1 MITKFIRKR
10 NPRTSLPFAKGFAR
24 VEVHANGS
32 ETFKFKKTRISTPPV
47 SGNRL
52 TTETGAFL
60 NTESGNRLLTD

>member
-10 NPRTSLPFAKGFAR
+10 NPNTALPFAKGFAR

-32 ETFKFKKTRISTPPV
+32 ETFKFKKTRITAPPA
-47 SGNRL
+47 GNRL

>member
-10 NPRTSLPFAKGFAR
+10 NINTALPFANGFAR

-32 ETFKFKKTRISTPPV
+32 ETFKFKKMRVSTPPV
-47 SGNRL
+47 SGDRI

-60 NTESGNRLLTD
+60 NTESGNRLLTN